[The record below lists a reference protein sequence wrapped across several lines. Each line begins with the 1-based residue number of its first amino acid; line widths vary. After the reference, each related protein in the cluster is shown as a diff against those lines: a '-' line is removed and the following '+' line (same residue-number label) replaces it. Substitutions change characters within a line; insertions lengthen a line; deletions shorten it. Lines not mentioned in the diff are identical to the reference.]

1 MGKLLASDDL
11 NVPSEQDVFHSLMSW
26 IQHDPNAREKH
37 IPELLA
43 LVRLPL
49 LQPSFIM
56 DHVESVCASNECQ
69 QLVMEALK
77 WHLLPERRSL
87 IASERTKPRKSTVG
101 RLLAVGGMDAHKV
114 NYHEINKISYF
125 IILFVFREPS
135 VLKVIVHV

>member
-1 MGKLLASDDL
+1 MNADQLAKLLASDDL

-26 IQHDPNAREKH
+26 IQHDPNNRENH

-49 LQPSFIM
+49 LPPSFIM

-87 IASERTKPRKSTVG
+87 ISSERTKPRKSTVG

-114 NYHEINKISYF
+114 KVDIDVDLFISVDWRD
-125 IILFVFREPS
+125 IT
-135 VLKVIVHV
+135 

>member
-1 MGKLLASDDL
+1 MNAEQLGKLLASDDL

-26 IQHDPNAREKH
+26 IQHDPSIREKH

-87 IASERTKPRKSTVG
+87 ISSERTKPRKSTVG

-114 NYHEINKISYF
+114 L
-125 IILFVFREPS
+125 LFM
-135 VLKVIVHV
+135 K

>member
-1 MGKLLASDDL
+1 
-11 NVPSEQDVFHSLMSW
+11 MSW
-26 IQHDPNAREKH
+26 IQHDASTREKY

-49 LQPSFIM
+49 LHPSFIA
-56 DHVESVCASNECQ
+56 DHVEVVCGSTECQ

-87 IASERTKPRKSTVG
+87 IATERTKPRKSTVG

-114 NYHEINKISYF
+114 SSFHNVNYPFVNSKKKSKNLLYF
-125 IILFVFREPS
+125 Q
-135 VLKVIVHV
+135 

>member
-1 MGKLLASDDL
+1 
-11 NVPSEQDVFHSLMSW
+11 MSW
-26 IQHDPNAREKH
+26 IQHDPNNREQH

-87 IASERTKPRKSTVG
+87 ISSERTKPRKSTVG

-114 NYHEINKISYF
+114 KVH
-125 IILFVFREPS
+125 ILSGDICLIGDLCECMFFVGSHQYRKLLP
-135 VLKVIVHV
+135 

>member
-1 MGKLLASDDL
+1 MNVYLCEQVCKNQEFFQLNAEQLSKLLASDDL
-11 NVPSEQDVFHSLMSW
+11 NVPSEQDVFHCLMSW
-26 IQHDPNAREKH
+26 IQNDPSNRDKH

-77 WHLLPERRSL
+77 WHLLPERRCL

-114 NYHEINKISYF
+114 TELIN
-125 IILFVFREPS
+125 
-135 VLKVIVHV
+135 